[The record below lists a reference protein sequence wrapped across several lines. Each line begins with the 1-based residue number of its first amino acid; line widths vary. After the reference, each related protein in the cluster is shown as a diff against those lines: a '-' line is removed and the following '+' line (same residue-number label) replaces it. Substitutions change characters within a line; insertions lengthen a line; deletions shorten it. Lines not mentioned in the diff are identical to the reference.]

1 MIFNSFLPLKV
12 NIAVSITYL
21 NIITTCSLLHCKN
34 KALKKEIKLMAN
46 IVAIK
51 KDLHQK
57 LKLSNKR
64 NLKHVAGQHIVPV
77 HAAEFAQAASSLP
90 VVIVKDPDSERF
102 RSVAMLGLEAGENLF
117 LQDEKWTAL
126 SMPQSISM
134 VPFSLGIDPDK
145 ENTLTACIDLD
156 SEFIGED
163 KDLALF
169 EDDGKESEVLTN
181 VQQALGRLYDNERMT
196 ENFIKELQE
205 NDLLQE
211 LELNIALSTGEKKKL
226 VGIFTINE
234 EKIKNLSDD
243 KVLDFH
249 KRGLFVPIYSML
261 GSLTQVNH
269 LVQLR
274 NRVSEAKVA
283 GVQIVPV
290 GKEAANES

>member
-1 MIFNSFLPLKV
+1 
-12 NIAVSITYL
+12 
-21 NIITTCSLLHCKN
+21 
-34 KALKKEIKLMAN
+34 MAN
-46 IVAIK
+46 IVPVRK
-51 KDLHQK
+51 EQHQK
-57 LKLSNKR
+57 LKLANTR
-64 NLKHVAGQHIVPV
+64 NISHVDGQHIIPIS
-77 HAAEFAQAASSLP
+77 AAEYAQSSASFP
-90 VVIVKDPDSERF
+90 IVLVKNPDSERF

-117 LQDEKWTAL
+117 FQDDKWIAL

-156 SEFIGED
+156 SEFVGED
-163 KDLALF
+163 KDIALY

-211 LELNIALSTGEKKKL
+211 LELNVALSTGEKKKL
-226 VGIFTINE
+226 VGIFTVNE
-234 EKIKNLSDD
+234 DKIKSLSDD

-274 NRVSEAKVA
+274 NRVSEQKVS

>member
-1 MIFNSFLPLKV
+1 
-12 NIAVSITYL
+12 
-21 NIITTCSLLHCKN
+21 
-34 KALKKEIKLMAN
+34 MAN
-46 IVAIK
+46 IVPVRK
-51 KDLHQK
+51 EQHQK
-57 LKLSNKR
+57 LKLANTR
-64 NLKHVAGQHIVPV
+64 NISHVDGQHIIPIS
-77 HAAEFAQAASSLP
+77 AAEYAQSSASFP
-90 VVIVKDPDSERF
+90 IVLVKNPDSERF

-117 LQDEKWTAL
+117 FQDDKWIAL

-156 SEFIGED
+156 SEFVGED
-163 KDLALF
+163 KDIALY

-196 ENFIKELQE
+196 ESFIKELQE

-211 LELNIALSTGEKKKL
+211 LELNVALSTGEKKKL
-226 VGIFTINE
+226 VGIFTVNE
-234 EKIKNLSDD
+234 DKIKSLSDD

-274 NRVSEAKVA
+274 NRVSEQKVS

>member
-1 MIFNSFLPLKV
+1 
-12 NIAVSITYL
+12 
-21 NIITTCSLLHCKN
+21 
-34 KALKKEIKLMAN
+34 MAN
-46 IVAIK
+46 IVPVRK
-51 KDLHQK
+51 EQHQK
-57 LKLSNKR
+57 LKLATTR
-64 NLKHVAGQHIVPV
+64 NISHVDGQHIIPV
-77 HAAEFAQAASSLP
+77 SAAEYAQSSASFP
-90 VVIVKDPDSERF
+90 IVLVKNPDAERF

-117 LQDEKWTAL
+117 FQDKKWTAL

-156 SEFIGED
+156 SEFVGED
-163 KDLALF
+163 KDIALF

-181 VQQALGRLYDNERMT
+181 VQKALGRLYDNERMT
-196 ENFIKELQE
+196 ESFIKELQE

-211 LELNIALSTGEKKKL
+211 LELNIALSTGGKKKL
-226 VGIFTINE
+226 VGIFTVNE
-234 EKIKNLSDD
+234 EKLKNLSDD

-274 NRVSEAKVA
+274 NRVSEEKVS

>member
-1 MIFNSFLPLKV
+1 
-12 NIAVSITYL
+12 
-21 NIITTCSLLHCKN
+21 
-34 KALKKEIKLMAN
+34 MAN
-46 IVAIK
+46 IVPIRK
-51 KDLHQK
+51 EQHQK
-57 LKLSNKR
+57 LKLATTR
-64 NLKHVAGQHIVPV
+64 NISHVAGQHIIPV
-77 HAAEFAQAASSLP
+77 SAAEYAQSSASFP
-90 VVIVKDPDSERF
+90 IVFVKNPDSERF

-117 LQDEKWTAL
+117 LQDGKWIAL

-145 ENTLTACIDLD
+145 ENTLTACVDLD
-156 SEFIGED
+156 SEFVGED

-169 EDDGKESEVLTN
+169 EEDGKESEVFAN
-181 VQQALGRLYDNERMT
+181 VQQALGRLFDNERMT

-211 LELNIALSTGEKKKL
+211 LELNIALTTGEKKKL

-261 GSLTQVNH
+261 GSLAQVNH

-274 NRVSEAKVA
+274 NRVSENKVT
-283 GVQIVPV
+283 GVQVVPIGQEV
-290 GKEAANES
+290 ATES

>member
-1 MIFNSFLPLKV
+1 M
-12 NIAVSITYL
+12 T
-21 NIITTCSLLHCKN
+21 
-34 KALKKEIKLMAN
+34 N
-46 IVAIK
+46 IVPVRK
-51 KDLHQK
+51 EQHQK
-57 LKLSNKR
+57 LKLANTR
-64 NLKHVAGQHIVPV
+64 NISHVEGQHIIPV
-77 HAAEFAQAASSLP
+77 SAAEYAQASASFPL
-90 VVIVKDPDSERF
+90 VFVKNPDSERF

-117 LQDEKWTAL
+117 FQDEKWIAL

-156 SEFIGED
+156 SEFVGED

-169 EDDGKESEVLTN
+169 EEDGKESEVFTN

-196 ENFIKELQE
+196 ESFIKELQE

-211 LELNIALSTGEKKKL
+211 LELNISLTAGEKKKL

-274 NRVSEAKVA
+274 NRVSEDKVA
-283 GVQIVPV
+283 SVQIVPV
-290 GKEAANES
+290 GQTAANES

>member
-1 MIFNSFLPLKV
+1 
-12 NIAVSITYL
+12 
-21 NIITTCSLLHCKN
+21 
-34 KALKKEIKLMAN
+34 MAN
-46 IVAIK
+46 IVPVRK
-51 KDLHQK
+51 EQHQK
-57 LKLSNKR
+57 LKISTAR
-64 NLKHVAGQHIVPV
+64 NILHVDGQHIIPV
-77 HAAEFAQAASSLP
+77 SAAEYAQSSASFP
-90 VVIVKDPDSERF
+90 IVFVKNPDSERF

-117 LQDEKWTAL
+117 LQDEKWTGL
-126 SMPQSISM
+126 TMPQSISM

-145 ENTLTACIDLD
+145 ENTLTACVDLD
-156 SEFIGED
+156 SPFVGED

-169 EDDGKESEVLTN
+169 EDDGKESEVFAN

-196 ENFIKELQE
+196 ESFIKELQE

-234 EKIKNLSDD
+234 DKIKSLSDD

-274 NRVSEAKVA
+274 NRISEIKVT
-283 GVQIVPV
+283 GVQVVPL
-290 GKEAANES
+290 GKEAAKEG

>member
-1 MIFNSFLPLKV
+1 
-12 NIAVSITYL
+12 
-21 NIITTCSLLHCKN
+21 
-34 KALKKEIKLMAN
+34 MAN
-46 IVAIK
+46 IVPIRK
-51 KDLHQK
+51 EQHQN
-57 LKLSNKR
+57 LKLANTR
-64 NLKHVAGQHIVPV
+64 NISYIAGQHIIPV
-77 HAAEFAQAASSLP
+77 SATEYAQSSASFP
-90 VVIVKDPDSERF
+90 IVLVKNPDSERF

-117 LQDEKWTAL
+117 LQDEKWLAL

-134 VPFSLGIDPDK
+134 VPFSLGIDPEK
-145 ENTLTACIDLD
+145 ENTLTACVDMD

-169 EDDGKESEVLTN
+169 EEDGKESETLTN
-181 VQQALGRLYDNERMT
+181 IQQSLGRLFDNERMT
-196 ENFIKELQE
+196 ETFIKELQE

-211 LELNIALSTGEKKKL
+211 LELNIALSSGEKKKL

-234 EKIKNLSDD
+234 DKVKSLSDD

-274 NRVSEAKVA
+274 NRVSDVKVS

-290 GKEAANES
+290 GKEAASAS

>member
-1 MIFNSFLPLKV
+1 
-12 NIAVSITYL
+12 
-21 NIITTCSLLHCKN
+21 
-34 KALKKEIKLMAN
+34 MAN
-46 IVAIK
+46 IVPVRK
-51 KDLHQK
+51 EEHQK
-57 LKLSNKR
+57 LKLATTR
-64 NLKHVAGQHIVPV
+64 NISHVAGQHIIPV
-77 HAAEFAQAASSLP
+77 AAAEYAQSSASFP
-90 VVIVKDPDSERF
+90 IVLVKNPDSERF

-117 LQDEKWTAL
+117 FQDEKWVAL

-134 VPFSLGIDPDK
+134 VPFSLGLDPEK

-156 SEFIGED
+156 SEFVGED
-163 KDLALF
+163 QDLALY

-196 ENFIKELQE
+196 ESFIKELQD

-211 LELNIALSTGEKKKL
+211 LELNIALSSGEKKKL

-234 EKIKNLSDD
+234 DKIKELSDD

-261 GSLTQVNH
+261 GSLTQINH

-274 NRVSEAKVA
+274 NRVSEEKVS
-283 GVQIVPV
+283 GVQIVPA
-290 GKEAANES
+290 GKEAANQS